1 MTKTWQKKQCSIIFQ
16 VSNCPGKDLLP
27 QYVSTHHFLSFS
39 NALPLF
45 LRAAHSSVLV
55 PFSFI
60 TASSIIAEASSSTLI
75 DMVAPTRRSGTAVA
89 LASTPPGLMIETS
102 KLLPSFAAKQ
112 ATHSQLHPG
121 TKPHQY
127 QYHEISIYQHT
138 LIFLAF
144 GINHGVFFGSRF
156 ASIPLKYTN
165 LKVLPSA
172 FKGARDFV
180 KASAAASVYPISI
193 FLQSSRFGF
202 LWAGEPRA
210 LSESASVG

>member
-1 MTKTWQKKQCSIIFQ
+1 M
-16 VSNCPGKDLLP
+16 
-27 QYVSTHHFLSFS
+27 
-39 NALPLF
+39 
-45 LRAAHSSVLV
+45 
-55 PFSFI
+55 
-60 TASSIIAEASSSTLI
+60 
-75 DMVAPTRRSGTAVA
+75 
-89 LASTPPGLMIETS
+89 
-102 KLLPSFAAKQ
+102 
-112 ATHSQLHPG
+112 
-121 TKPHQY
+121 
-127 QYHEISIYQHT
+127 
-138 LIFLAF
+138 IFLAF

-172 FKGARDFV
+172 FNAGARDFV